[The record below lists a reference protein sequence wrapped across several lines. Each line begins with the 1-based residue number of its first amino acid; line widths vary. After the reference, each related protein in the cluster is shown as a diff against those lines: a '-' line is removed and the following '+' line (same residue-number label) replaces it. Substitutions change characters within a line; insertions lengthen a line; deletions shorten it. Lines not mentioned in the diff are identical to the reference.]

1 MGTWG
6 FSVRENDMFMDV
18 RDTCVEFLEESL
30 RPSALEKRVLKKY
43 REVLEDVDDGYYV
56 HYAIAAAEMEVGKLS
71 AAAQNAAL
79 LAVEQHKQQLLPD
92 VESDEAVKKT
102 FEGLEAFAQELRQK
116 KKKRRREKIKCKWNP
131 GDVYRVRLQGK
142 TAELVGIAGRWLI
155 VRVIRLSPEGTEL
168 FPNVYL
174 QLAPEGICPETR
186 EAFQQAE
193 YLIADWQG
201 QYRFRIHAW
210 YNEEFE
216 RYEFLGNYP
225 DLEPPAEPEVE
236 VPSNSPILIACMDRT
251 VSEIYL
257 WQTEKKEPPFFEDD
271 IFVYQESG
279 KSE

>member
-6 FSVRENDMFMDV
+6 FSVHENDMFMDV
-18 RDTCVEFLEESL
+18 KDFCVDLLEEGL
-30 RPSALEKRVLKKY
+30 RPFAMEKRVLKEY
-43 REVLEDVDDGYYV
+43 CEVLEDVDDGPYV
-56 HYAIAAAEMEVGKLS
+56 HYAIADAEMEAGKLS

-79 LAVEQHKQQLLPD
+79 QAVEQQKQLLLPD
-92 VESDEAVKKT
+92 VESDEAVKKI
-102 FEGLEAFAQELRQK
+102 FEGLEAFAQKLQQK
-116 KKKRRREKIKCKWNP
+116 KKRRRREKIKCKWNP

-155 VRVIRLSPEGTEL
+155 VRVIRLSPEGTER

-186 EAFQQAE
+186 EDIQQAE

-201 QYRFRIHAW
+201 QYRFRINAW

-225 DLEPPAEPEVE
+225 DLEPPLEPVVE
-236 VPSNSPILIACMDRT
+236 HPCNSPILICCMDRR
-251 VSEIYL
+251 VSDLYL
-257 WQTEKKEPPFFEDD
+257 WQTEKKEPPYFEDD
-271 IFVYQESG
+271 IFVYQTPGRVE
-279 KSE
+279 